1 VLFVVL
7 PQLSVR
13 RRVLALVTMA
23 ALAAVVYQ
31 VPGVAELVAERSGS
45 ALSSGGA
52 GRTDIWKVDFAIFDS
67 SPVTGVGYANFP
79 IAFTTQII
87 REAGV
92 GWEWLARS
100 GTGSHNIIVATAVE
114 LGMVGLVLLG
124 WFVGPMMLRRGWGT
138 DARIVQAALVAL
150 FTSALFLDILANRK
164 QVWLLIAL
172 AAGLAYLARMERR
185 RATGVPA
192 PGASPSAP
200 SADSGSGSAVLGSE
214 TGTMTEDTPED
225 AAAH

>member
-1 VLFVVL
+1 
-7 PQLSVR
+7 
-13 RRVLALVTMA
+13 
-23 ALAAVVYQ
+23 VYQ

-45 ALSSGGA
+45 AVSSGGA
-52 GRTDIWKVDFAIFDS
+52 GRTDIWKVAITIFDS
-67 SPVTGVGYANFP
+67 SPVMGVGYANFP

-100 GTGSHNIIVATAVE
+100 GTGSHNVIVATAVE

-124 WFVGPMMLRRGWGT
+124 WFVGPLMLRRGWGT
-138 DARIVQAALVAL
+138 DARIVQAALIAL

-172 AAGLAYLARMERR
+172 AAGLAYLARMERP
-185 RATGVPA
+185 RASGVPA
-192 PGASPSAP
+192 PGASPSAA
-200 SADSGSGSAVLGSE
+200 SADSRPGSAVLRSE
-214 TGTMTEDTPED
+214 TGTMAKDTPDD
-225 AAAH
+225 AGAH